1 MFWGI
6 HKVLLLSIIYKSFEK
21 EKSYIILQS
30 LQKSS
35 PDLDLIDIQDQN
47 KQYNL
52 MELAQILT
60 IHQSFL

>member
-1 MFWGI
+1 M
-6 HKVLLLSIIYKSFEK
+6 
-21 EKSYIILQS
+21 QS

-35 PDLDLIDIQDQN
+35 PDLDFIDIQDQN

-52 MELAQILT
+52 MELAQILI